1 MTTARFCPVC
11 GAPTVERHIDHYM
24 RSVCTSCGKI
34 LYRNPVPA
42 TGCVVEQLGAVLL
55 ARRKFEPWKG
65 CWYVPSGFVEYGDDV
80 EETARREVREETGLA
95 VELGPLFGVYSYFD
109 DPRQDGIIILYRASI
124 VGGALAAGDDA
135 AEVAALSSGDV
146 LLFVPADTLLP
157 SGAAV
162 LIEEALAGASVA
174 GGAFRL
180 RLDDP
185 GCFARLVSRGVNARS
200 ALLGTFFGDQGLFVR
215 RDVF

>member
-1 MTTARFCPVC
+1 MTTARFCTAC
-11 GAPTVERHIDHYM
+11 AAPLVEREIDHYL

-42 TGCVVEQLGAVLL
+42 TGCIVEQDGAVLL

-80 EETARREVREETGLA
+80 EETARREVQEETGLA

-135 AEVAALSSGDV
+135 AEVAFFAADGLP
-146 LLFVPADTLLP
+146 PADQVGFASHRQALREWRDE
-157 SGAAV
+157 V
-162 LIEEALAGASVA
+162 LYGRLAPRAQ
-174 GGAFRL
+174 
-180 RLDDP
+180 P
-185 GCFARLVSRGVNARS
+185 ARS
-200 ALLGTFFGDQGLFVR
+200 LRA
-215 RDVF
+215 

>member
-1 MTTARFCPVC
+1 MTTTRFCPAC

-42 TGCVVEQLGAVLL
+42 TGCVVEQEGSVLL

-80 EETARREVREETGLA
+80 EETARREVREETGLV

-109 DPRQDGIIILYRASI
+109 DPRQDGIIILYRASV
-124 VGGALAAGDDA
+124 VGGALEAGDDA
-135 AEVAALSSGDV
+135 AEVAFFA
-146 LLFVPADTLLP
+146 ANRLP
-157 SGAAV
+157 
-162 LIEEALAGASVA
+162 
-174 GGAFRL
+174 
-180 RLDDP
+180 P
-185 GCFARLVSRGVNARS
+185 
-200 ALLGTFFGDQGLFVR
+200 GDQIGFASHRQALR
-215 RDVF
+215 EWRDEVLHGRMAPRAERARPLRT

>member
-24 RSVCTSCGKI
+24 RSVCTSCRKI

-80 EETARREVREETGLA
+80 EETARREVREETGLV

-109 DPRQDGIIILYRASI
+109 DPRQDGIIILYRAS
-124 VGGALAAGDDA
+124 VVDGALEAGDDA
-135 AEVAALSSGDV
+135 AEVAFFAADRLPPPDEVGFASHRQALREWRDEV
-146 LLFVPADTLLP
+146 LH
-157 SGAAV
+157 GR
-162 LIEEALAGASVA
+162 VA
-174 GGAFRL
+174 PRAERAQWP
-180 RLDDP
+180 R
-185 GCFARLVSRGVNARS
+185 
-200 ALLGTFFGDQGLFVR
+200 T
-215 RDVF
+215 